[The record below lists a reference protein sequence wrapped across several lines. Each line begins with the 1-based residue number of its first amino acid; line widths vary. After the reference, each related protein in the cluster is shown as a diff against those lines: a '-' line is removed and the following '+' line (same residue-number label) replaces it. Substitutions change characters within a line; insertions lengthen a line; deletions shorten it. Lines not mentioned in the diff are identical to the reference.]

1 MTFDELNLSKP
12 LKNALA
18 DLEYI
23 HPTEIQRK
31 AFPVIMSG
39 RDIVGIAQTGTGKT
53 FAYLLPLLRQL
64 PFSNQQ
70 HPRVLIIVPTRELV
84 VQVAEEI
91 KKLAKYISL
100 RTMGVY
106 GGVNINTQKKE
117 MQGGLD
123 ILVGTPGRLYDLAVT
138 GILRFK
144 TIQKLVIDEVD
155 EMLNLGFRPQLISLL
170 EMLPDKRQ
178 NLLFSATLTDDVEAI
193 FGDWFADPEKIIV
206 TPHGTPLEK
215 IEQLGYHVP
224 NYHTKI
230 NLLLYLLEHKESFSK
245 VLVFVDSKKLA
256 DKLFNAV
263 SEKFPD
269 ETGAIHSNKAQNTRL
284 SMVNKFQEG
293 EIRILIAT
301 DIIARGLDFKEI
313 SHVINFDMPS
323 QPGDYIHR
331 IGRTGRAG
339 SGGAALAFINEPEQ
353 DMQVQVELLMKRP
366 IPMEEIPEE
375 VEISQIYTPEER
387 PKLYDINYLKTSR
400 KEIITGGA
408 YHEKSEKNK
417 QVNSGSP
424 ALKRPV
430 KWKKIKRSSGKK

>member
-1 MTFDELNLSKP
+1 MTFDDINLSKP

-23 HPTEIQRK
+23 YPTEIQQK

-39 RDIVGIAQTGTGKT
+39 RDMVGIAQTGTGKT
-53 FAYLLPLLRQL
+53 FAYLLPILRQL
-64 PFSNQQ
+64 PYSEQQ

-91 KKLAKYISL
+91 KKLTKYISI
-100 RTMGVY
+100 RTMAVY

-117 MQGGLD
+117 LQGGID

-144 TIQKLVIDEVD
+144 HIQKLVIDEVD

-170 EMLPDKRQ
+170 EMMPDKRQ
-178 NLLFSATLTDDVEAI
+178 NLLFSATLTEDVEAV
-193 FGDWFADPEKIIV
+193 FADWFADPEKIIV
-206 TPHGTPLEK
+206 TPHGTPLDK
-215 IEQLGYHVP
+215 IEQLAYQVP

-230 NLLLYLLEHKESFSK
+230 NLLLFLLEHKEAFSK
-245 VLVFVDSKKLA
+245 VLVFVDSKRLA

-263 SEKFPD
+263 IEKFPE

-284 SMVNKFQEG
+284 SMVKKFQEG

-301 DIIARGLDFKEI
+301 DIIARGLDFKDI

-339 SGGAALAFINEPEQ
+339 SGGAAIAFINEAEQ
-353 DMQVQVELLMKRP
+353 DMQQQVEILMKRT

-387 PKLYDINYLKTSR
+387 PKLYDIDYLKTPR
-400 KEIITGGA
+400 KNLTGSA
-408 YHEKSEKNK
+408 FHEKSEKNK

-424 ALKRPV
+424 AFKRPP
-430 KWKKIKRSSGKK
+430 KGKIIKRSAGKKR